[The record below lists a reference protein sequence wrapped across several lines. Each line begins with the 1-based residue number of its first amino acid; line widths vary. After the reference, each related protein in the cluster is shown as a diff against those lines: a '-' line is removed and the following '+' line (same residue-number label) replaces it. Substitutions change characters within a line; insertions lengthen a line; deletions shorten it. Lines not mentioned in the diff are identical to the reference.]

1 MRRVIV
7 WGTLLYTLSLLSL
20 SLLWRFGVDVWWVA
34 LPNIVLPFL
43 FAPLLLLV
51 PLAFWVR
58 SRRYL
63 FSVSALLLLFA
74 VSYGGLF
81 LPRPPVSPDPTGT
94 PLRVMTFNHL
104 YLNRDL
110 EDIKAAILRGDADVV
125 ALQELTAEV
134 AAGLR
139 RDLRGR
145 YPYMDLIPTSKAT
158 GTDGV
163 GLLSRLPFTDVRYD
177 EAYRGQ
183 LVNLRVGEQ
192 DVTLVN
198 LHLMIPF
205 GGRVADRPLAFD
217 PRRRSLQLGAL
228 ERAVTDL
235 TGPLVVVGD
244 FNLSDRE
251 PGYER
256 LARLMT
262 DVYRR
267 TRTGFGFTFPS
278 GRALTGVP
286 LPHLVRLDY
295 VWVRGLEPVTA
306 SRDCRTG
313 SDHCLV
319 VADIML
325 P

>member
-20 SLLWRFGVDVWWVA
+20 SLLWRFGVAVWWVA
-34 LPNIVLPFL
+34 LPNIVLPFFFL
-43 FAPLLLLV
+43 PLLILV
-51 PLAFWVR
+51 PLAAWVR
-58 SRRYL
+58 SRPYL
-63 FSVSALLLLFA
+63 FSVFVLTLLFA

-81 LPRPPVSPDPTGT
+81 LPRPPVSADPTGT

-110 EDIKAAILRGDADVV
+110 EDIKAVILRGDADVV
-125 ALQELTAEV
+125 ALQELTPEV

-145 YPYMDLIPTSKAT
+145 YPYMDLRPASEAT
-158 GTDGV
+158 GTEGV
-163 GLLSRLPFTDVRYD
+163 GLLSRLPFTDARYD

-183 LVNLRVGEQ
+183 RVNLRVGER

-205 GGRVADRPLAFD
+205 GGRAADRPLAFD
-217 PRRRSLQLGAL
+217 PRRRGLQLESL

-235 TGPLVVVGD
+235 TGPLIVVGD

-251 PGYER
+251 PGYGR
-256 LARLMT
+256 LERLMT

-278 GRALTGVP
+278 GRALLGVP

-306 SRDCRTG
+306 ATDCRTG

-319 VADIML
+319 VADVRL